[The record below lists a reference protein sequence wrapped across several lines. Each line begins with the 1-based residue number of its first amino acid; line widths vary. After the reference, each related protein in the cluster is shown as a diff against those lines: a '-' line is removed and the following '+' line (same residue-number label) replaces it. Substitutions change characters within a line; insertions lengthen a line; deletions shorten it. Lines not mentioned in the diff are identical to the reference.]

1 MALAK
6 PGDPLVTGMGIVVVD
21 DDTKE
26 SRQVTLA
33 EYNDRRKIPAL
44 AVFRP
49 AKELT
54 QANMPEADVNDQI
67 GIAAVV
73 GLRVMG
79 MSFDDIADMLKVPI
93 DEINRIIG
101 QQSAQVTFERIFRG
115 IIAVGADNVQGRIAS
130 FADNAA
136 SVVITLMNDDA
147 TRADVRLKAAKD
159 VLDRSGTNAENFFAA
174 DAGQTSQDDEL
185 RITFMGEGGA
195 TEKVSVSL
203 KRK

>member
-33 EYNDRRKIPAL
+33 EYNDRRKIPSL

-67 GIAAVV
+67 GIAAIV

-136 SVVITLMNDDA
+136 SVVITLMNDEA
-147 TRADVRLKAAKD
+147 TRADVRLKAAQD

-195 TEKVSVSL
+195 SEKVSVSL